1 MFTIKRYVWLTTLLL
16 GTVAAVIV
24 IAPAQAGK
32 SLDAQVIDND
42 VNVALEKL
50 YKSSHA
56 AKGLR
61 ANAKG
66 ILVFPNI
73 YKAAFGFGAQYGK
86 GALRVN
92 GTTTGY
98 YNSLA
103 ASFGFQAGLQ
113 GFGYALFFMDDD
125 SLSYLDNSD
134 GWELGVGPSLVI
146 VDAGFGKNFSST
158 TLKGQIYAFIFD
170 QKGAFGGIS
179 IEGAKITKINP

>member
-1 MFTIKRYVWLTTLLL
+1 MFTIKKYVWLTALLL
-16 GTVAAVIV
+16 GTVAAATV
-24 IAPAQAGK
+24 IAPAQADK

-42 VNVALEKL
+42 VKVALEKL
-50 YKSSHA
+50 YKSNYA

-86 GALRVN
+86 GALQVN
-92 GTTTGY
+92 GRTTSY
-98 YNSLA
+98 YNTLM
-103 ASFGFQAGLQ
+103 ASFGFQAGIQ